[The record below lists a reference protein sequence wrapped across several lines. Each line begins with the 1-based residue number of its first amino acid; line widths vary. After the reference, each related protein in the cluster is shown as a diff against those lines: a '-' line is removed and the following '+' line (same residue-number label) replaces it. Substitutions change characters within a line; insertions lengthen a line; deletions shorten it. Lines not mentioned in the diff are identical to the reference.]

1 MKMTIIKCIVKKY
14 TFKQGQCCNCLG
26 IIFILYLKYYKQNAL
41 IKRNIIQTHFWID
54 TFSKLSFA
62 QKKLVPDKIMAE
74 WSVLK
79 IGQGTKKMPTA

>member
-1 MKMTIIKCIVKKY
+1 M
-14 TFKQGQCCNCLG
+14 G
-26 IIFILYLKYYKQNAL
+26 IIFNFYLKYCKQNAL

-54 TFSKLSFA
+54 NFSKLSFA

-74 WSVLK
+74 CSVLK